1 ELRREM
7 TGVSYDALP
16 CARATRDSLDD
27 ERLAAFAA
35 KVAQPLSDQLLQTL
49 EIIVP
54 TPRGLLPS
62 NGGLILFATDSERD
76 GATGGTR
83 REDVV
88 AAECATADG
97 GGDFVAKAQ
106 GPTRV
111 MAGRAPTGSWRE
123 KSM

>member
-1 ELRREM
+1 MGRGKERGGTRARGGASS
-7 TGVSYDALP
+7 TGGMATATDGLVRY
-16 CARATRDSLDD
+16 RAT
-27 ERLAAFAA
+27 
-35 KVAQPLSDQLLQTL
+35 
-49 EIIVP
+49 
-54 TPRGLLPS
+54 
-62 NGGLILFATDSERD
+62 ATDSERD